1 MITREDVVDKI
12 RKYLQRQISVET
24 LVDWA
29 EEAMQEAEFEPEHY
43 EAIRDVIARLGV
55 ADVRAFGLTWEECE
69 KLLGELGYRTS
80 IEVTRVE

>member
-1 MITREDVVDKI
+1 MITREDVVEKI
-12 RKYLQRQISVET
+12 SKYLRRQLSLEA
-24 LVDWA
+24 LVDWSV
-29 EEAMQEAEFEPEHY
+29 EAMQEAEFEPEHY
-43 EAIRDVIARLGV
+43 EVIRDVVTRLGV